1 MKKSYLK
8 IMSGVLVGACLLT
21 YSCKDSFLDVQPIGA
36 LSQSV
41 LADKKGAEALLIGA
55 YSLLDGQGAGGNWNT
70 SGTNWV
76 YGSVV
81 GGDANKGSDAGDQP
95 DINPMVR
102 YEATPTNSYFD
113 AKWVTI
119 YEGVSR
125 SNGVLRTIA
134 QAKDASAADKTRIS
148 AEARF
153 LRAHYHFEAKKMW
166 NNIPF
171 VDENNVDYKLPNDK
185 DAWANIEADLKFAY
199 DNLPGSGLDAG
210 RANKWAAGAMYAKCL
225 LFQKKFT
232 EAKNVLDAVIA
243 NGTTPGGVKYA
254 LNAKFSEAFTASNR
268 NSAEAVF
275 SIQYSIND
283 GSGAANAAAGDV
295 LNFPYKGGASPGGC
309 CGFFQPTQELVNSFR
324 VDANGL
330 PLVNGSYNTPA
341 LAVKS
346 DQNLTPAN
354 PFTPDAGT
362 LDPRLDWTVGRRG
375 IPYRDWGIYTGSDWV
390 RDQSHGGP
398 YSPIKNTYDKAQEG
412 KYTDGTSW
420 TSGYTANNYS
430 IIRFADVLLWAA
442 EAEVEVG
449 SLERARTL
457 VNQVRTRAANRD
469 GFVKTA
475 SGAPAANY
483 VINNYNSPW
492 TDKEAARAA
501 VRFERKLELAMEG
514 HRFFDLVRWGIA
526 ATALND
532 YMKVEG
538 AAGRTFLNGATFRA
552 GKSEYF
558 PIPQRQIDLQ
568 SAGGTSTLK
577 QNPGY

>member
-1 MKKSYLK
+1 MKKNYLK
-8 IMSGVLVGACLLT
+8 IMSGALVGLCLLT
-21 YSCKDSFLDVQPIGA
+21 YACKESFLDVQPIGA

-41 LADKKGAEALLIGA
+41 LADRKGAEALLIGA
-55 YSLLDGQGAGGNWNT
+55 YSLLDGIGGGGGWAA

-76 YGSVV
+76 YGSVA
-81 GGDANKGSDAGDQP
+81 GGDAHKGSDAGDQP
-95 DINPMVR
+95 DINPIAR
-102 YEATPTNSYFD
+102 YEPTPTNGFFNE
-113 AKWVTI
+113 KWVTV
-119 YEGVSR
+119 YEGISR
-125 SNGVLRTIA
+125 ANGVLRTIT
-134 QAKDASAADKTRIS
+134 QAKDGSAADKTRIT

-153 LRAHYHFEAKKMW
+153 LRGHYHFEAKKMW
-166 NNIPF
+166 NMVPF
-171 VDENNVDYKLPNDK
+171 VDENNTDYKLPNDK
-185 DAWANIEADLKFAY
+185 DVWTNIEADLKFAY

-232 EAKNVLDAVIA
+232 EAKSVLDAVIA
-243 NGTTPGGVKYA
+243 NGTTPRGVKYA
-254 LNAKFSEAFTASNR
+254 LNAKFSDAFTADNR

-275 SIQYSIND
+275 SVQYSIND
-283 GSGAANAAAGDV
+283 GSGAANAAAGEV
-295 LNFPYKGGASPGGC
+295 LNFPYKSGASPGGC
-309 CGFFQPTQELVNSFR
+309 CGFFQPTQELVNSYR

-330 PLVNGSYNTPA
+330 PLLAGTYNTPA

-346 DQNLTPAN
+346 DQNLKPSD
-354 PFTPDAGT
+354 PFTPDTGT

-375 IPYRDWGIYTGSDWV
+375 IPYRDWGLYTGSDWV
-390 RDQSHGGP
+390 RDQNYGGP

-412 KYTDGTSW
+412 KFTDGTSW

-430 IIRFADVLLWAA
+430 MIRFADVLLWAA
-442 EAEVEVG
+442 ECEVEVG
-449 SLERARTL
+449 SLETARAL
-457 VNQVRTRAANRD
+457 VNRVRARAANRD

-475 SGAPAANY
+475 SGANAANY
-483 VINNYNSPW
+483 VINLYNAPW
-492 TDKEAARAA
+492 TDKATAQTA

-526 ATALND
+526 TPVINEYLR
-532 YMKVEG
+532 YESSI
-538 AAGRTFLNGATFRA
+538 GRTFLIGASFRA

-558 PIPQRQIDLQ
+558 PIPQRQVDLQ